1 MKPYFRSGG
10 RGICPPAPDRLFQ
23 LCRPRSWRCRRL
35 LLLAVVG
42 LSVWGCGYTLVG
54 SRSSPLYSRTA
65 GVAVVPFTNETREPV
80 VEHFMTAALRQALL
94 QRKGFVLKSAANAA
108 MQVRGSVQDFHTT
121 ALSYDPGDNVL
132 AYRLQAD
139 VQVVVLDGQETQP
152 LLRQDIRA
160 QAEYLVSRTG
170 DVRETAVAREA
181 ALSLLARQFAD
192 RCSAWLTIALLE
204 DPTHAT
210 D

>member
-1 MKPYFRSGG
+1 MWSST
-10 RGICPPAPDRLFQ
+10 PDRLFR
-23 LCRPRSWRCRRL
+23 LGRPWCRRCLQVL
-35 LLLAVVG
+35 LLVAVG
-42 LSVWGCGYTLVG
+42 LCVWGCGYTLVG
-54 SRSSPLYSRTA
+54 SQSSPLHARTA
-65 GVAVVPFTNETREPV
+65 AVAVVPFTNETREPV

-94 QRKGFVLKSAANAA
+94 QRKGFVLKSAANAD
-108 MQVRGSVQDFHTT
+108 MQVRGNVQDFHTT

-132 AYRLQAD
+132 IYRLQAD

>member
-1 MKPYFRSGG
+1 MW
-10 RGICPPAPDRLFQ
+10 PPTLDRLFRLRQ
-23 LCRPRSWRCRRL
+23 LRFRRCRRL

-54 SRSSPLYSRTA
+54 SQSSPSHGRSTT
-65 GVAVVPFTNETREPV
+65 VAVVPFSNETREPV

-94 QRKGFVLKSAANAA
+94 QRKGFVLKSAANAD
-108 MQVRGSVQDFHTT
+108 MQVRGSVQDFQTT

-132 AYRLQAD
+132 AYRLQAE
-139 VQVVVLDGQETQP
+139 VQVVVLNGQEAQP
-152 LLRQDIRA
+152 LLRQDIKA

-181 ALSLLARQFAD
+181 ALNLLARQFAE

-204 DPTHAT
+204 DSTHAT